1 MSNVIASLEKVLLPF
16 AVKIGKQ
23 PHVNAIKNGF
33 IRLMPLTLAGAMFV
47 LINNVFLSFGE
58 GSFFYSM
65 GIRLDASTIETLNG
79 LKGIGGNVYNG
90 TLGIMSLMA
99 PFFIGMA
106 LAEERKVDALAAGL
120 LSVAAFMTVTPY
132 SVGEAYAV
140 GANWL
145 GGANIISGIII
156 GLVVAEM
163 FTFIVRRNWVI
174 KLPDSVPASVSRSF
188 SALIPGFIILSIM
201 GIIAWA
207 LSNYGS
213 NFHQII
219 MDTISTP
226 LASLGSVVGWA
237 YVIFVPLLWFFGI
250 HGSLALTALDSG
262 IMTPWALEN
271 ISIYQQYGSV
281 DAALEAGKT
290 FHIWAKPMLD
300 SYIFL
305 GGSGATLGLII
316 AIFLASRRADYRQV
330 AKLALPSGI
339 FQINEPILFG
349 LPIIMN
355 PVMFIPFILVQP
367 ILAAITLVAY
377 YLGIIPPITN
387 IAPWT
392 IPVGMK
398 MFIHD
403 VLALNENDDLS
414 IDLFGLNHMVFIKD
428 VLVNGTSRFAELLD
442 GVASGQLKASTVK
455 NIFDLPFSE
464 GLIRSLNMLPCSY
477 LLYYFKQ
484 KEMLAIEMGEYYK
497 GGARAQVV
505 QKVEKQLFDLYK
517 NPELNVK
524 PKELEQ
530 RGGAYYSDA
539 ACEVINAI
547 YNDKQTEHY
556 VNIPHHGHVENIPAD
571 WAVEMT
577 CILGRN
583 GATPHPRITRFDEKV
598 LGLIHTIKGF
608 EVAASNAAL
617 SGNFNDVL
625 LALNLS
631 PLVHSDRDA
640 EVLARELILAH
651 EKWLPNFA
659 ACIEALKGKH
669 H

>member
-58 GSFFYSM
+58 GSFFYSL

-188 SALIPGFIILSIM
+188 SALIPGFIILSVM

-207 LSNYGS
+207 LNTWGT

-250 HGSLALTALDSG
+250 HGALALTALDNG
-262 IMTPWALEN
+262 IMTPWA
-271 ISIYQQYGSV
+271 
-281 DAALEAGKT
+281 
-290 FHIWAKPMLD
+290 
-300 SYIFL
+300 IF
-305 GGSGATLGLII
+305 I
-316 AIFLASRRADYRQV
+316 ASRRADYRQV

-355 PVMFIPFILVQP
+355 PVMFIPFVLVQP
-367 ILAAITLVAY
+367 ILAAITLAAY
-377 YLGIIPPITN
+377 YMGIIPPVTN

-392 IPVGMK
+392 MPTGLGAFFNTNGSVA
-398 MFIHD
+398 
-403 VLALNENDDLS
+403 ALLVA
-414 IDLFGLNHMVFIKD
+414 LFNLGI
-428 VLVNGTSRFAELLD
+428 
-442 GVASGQLKASTVK
+442 ASL
-455 NIFDLPFSE
+455 IYLPFVVVA
-464 GLIRSLNMLPCSY
+464 N
-477 LLYYFKQ
+477 K
-484 KEMLAIEMGEYYK
+484 
-497 GGARAQVV
+497 AQ
-505 QKVEKQLFDLYK
+505 
-517 NPELNVK
+517 
-524 PKELEQ
+524 
-530 RGGAYYSDA
+530 
-539 ACEVINAI
+539 NAI
-547 YNDKQTEHY
+547 DKEESEEDIA
-556 VNIPHHGHVENIPAD
+556 N
-571 WAVEMT
+571 
-577 CILGRN
+577 
-583 GATPHPRITRFDEKV
+583 
-598 LGLIHTIKGF
+598 
-608 EVAASNAAL
+608 
-617 SGNFNDVL
+617 
-625 LALNLS
+625 
-631 PLVHSDRDA
+631 
-640 EVLARELILAH
+640 
-651 EKWLPNFA
+651 
-659 ACIEALKGKH
+659 ALKF
-669 H
+669 

>member
-201 GIIAWA
+201 GIISWA

-250 HGSLALTALDSG
+250 HGSLALT
-262 IMTPWALEN
+262 
-271 ISIYQQYGSV
+271 
-281 DAALEAGKT
+281 ALEAGKT

-392 IPVGMK
+392 MPTGLGAFFNTNGSVAALLVAL
-398 MFIHD
+398 FN
-403 VLALNENDDLS
+403 LA
-414 IDLFGLNHMVFIKD
+414 
-428 VLVNGTSRFAELLD
+428 
-442 GVASGQLKASTVK
+442 VATL
-455 NIFDLPFSE
+455 IYLPFVVVA
-464 GLIRSLNMLPCSY
+464 N
-477 LLYYFKQ
+477 KAQ
-484 KEMLAIEMGEYYK
+484 NAIEQEESEEDI
-497 GGARAQVV
+497 A
-505 QKVEKQLFDLYK
+505 
-517 NPELNVK
+517 N
-524 PKELEQ
+524 
-530 RGGAYYSDA
+530 
-539 ACEVINAI
+539 
-547 YNDKQTEHY
+547 
-556 VNIPHHGHVENIPAD
+556 
-571 WAVEMT
+571 
-577 CILGRN
+577 
-583 GATPHPRITRFDEKV
+583 
-598 LGLIHTIKGF
+598 
-608 EVAASNAAL
+608 
-617 SGNFNDVL
+617 
-625 LALNLS
+625 
-631 PLVHSDRDA
+631 
-640 EVLARELILAH
+640 
-651 EKWLPNFA
+651 
-659 ACIEALKGKH
+659 ALKF
-669 H
+669 

>member
-1 MSNVIASLEKVLLPF
+1 MEKKHIYLFCSAGMSTSLLVSKMRAQAEKYEVPVIIEAFPETLAGEKGQNADVVLLGPQIAYMLPEIQRLLPNKPVEVIDSLLYGKVDGLGVLKSRSKLIYFKFPVKELFHKSIPQYLNCGFKGYFSMSNVIASLEKVLIPF

-58 GSFFYSM
+58 GSFFYSL

-163 FTFIVRRNWVI
+163 FTFIVHRNWVI
-174 KLPDSVPASVSRSF
+174 KLPDSVPTSVSRSF
-188 SALIPGFIILSIM
+188 SALIPGFIILSVM

-207 LSNYGS
+207 LNTWGT

-250 HGSLALTALDSG
+250 HGALALTALDNG

-271 ISIYQQYGSV
+271 IATYQQYGSV
-281 DAALEAGKT
+281 EAALAAGKT

-300 SYIFL
+300 SFIFL
-305 GGSGATLGLII
+305 GGSGATLGLIL
-316 AIFLASRRADYRQV
+316 AIFIASRRADYRQV

-355 PVMFIPFILVQP
+355 PVMFIPFVLVQP
-367 ILAAITLVAY
+367 ILAAITLAAY
-377 YLGIIPPITN
+377 YMGIIPPVTN

-392 IPVGMK
+392 MPTGLGAFFNTNGSVA
-398 MFIHD
+398 
-403 VLALNENDDLS
+403 ALLVA
-414 IDLFGLNHMVFIKD
+414 LFNLGIATLIY
-428 VLVNGTSRFAELLD
+428 
-442 GVASGQLKASTVK
+442 
-455 NIFDLPFSE
+455 LPFVVVA
-464 GLIRSLNMLPCSY
+464 N
-477 LLYYFKQ
+477 K
-484 KEMLAIEMGEYYK
+484 
-497 GGARAQVV
+497 AQ
-505 QKVEKQLFDLYK
+505 
-517 NPELNVK
+517 
-524 PKELEQ
+524 
-530 RGGAYYSDA
+530 
-539 ACEVINAI
+539 NAI
-547 YNDKQTEHY
+547 DKEESEEDIA
-556 VNIPHHGHVENIPAD
+556 N
-571 WAVEMT
+571 
-577 CILGRN
+577 
-583 GATPHPRITRFDEKV
+583 
-598 LGLIHTIKGF
+598 
-608 EVAASNAAL
+608 
-617 SGNFNDVL
+617 
-625 LALNLS
+625 
-631 PLVHSDRDA
+631 
-640 EVLARELILAH
+640 
-651 EKWLPNFA
+651 
-659 ACIEALKGKH
+659 ALKF
-669 H
+669 